1 MSAHRPGWIIR
12 SVVQVLLLGYVLAL
26 IWGAIWLQLRQE
38 HIATERDAIKEAR
51 NLALAFEENIVRSI
65 SAIDQVLL
73 FIRDSYARDPSR
85 FDLNS
90 WTRDRPFINDQTFQ
104 LSLIDATGMLVQ
116 SNLGQV
122 PVDLSDREHFR
133 HPRQRG
139 AGSAV
144 HQPSGAG
151 PRLRPPLGAVHPSH
165 HGPGRRVPGCGGRVA
180 RSALSRALL

>member
-1 MSAHRPGWIIR
+1 YA
-12 SVVQVLLLGYVLAL
+12 LAL

-38 HIATERDAIKEAR
+38 HIATERDAIKETR

-104 LSLIDATGMLVQ
+104 LSLIDARGMLVQ
-116 SNLGQV
+116 SNLTQASA
-122 PVDLSDREHFR
+122 PVDLSDREHF
-133 HPRQRG
+133 
-139 AGSAV
+139 SV
-144 HQPSGAG
+144 HVNAMQDQLFIS
-151 PRLRPPLGAVHPSH
+151 RPVL
-165 HGPGRRVPGCGGRVA
+165 GRVSG
-180 RSALSRALL
+180 RHSVQFTRRITGREGEFL